1 MGYSLCIGDSHA
13 CQLCTLKRVHKLA
26 LNSPVLGILN
36 AAALQSSFIEETQST
51 LQIKLGI
58 SGQDGG
64 IGRHILPPCTTIK
77 RITTNLKTEN
87 TQNCKKIK
95 LYGSPTTKDLK
106 KTYSSR
112 WVGAA
117 EMGSRSREDVVWW
130 QQGGSQQNG
139 QSHNKGSWRGSP
151 RPVRAAQGS
160 STRKIKPHNS
170 WL

>member
-95 LYGSPTTKDLK
+95 LYRSPTTKDLK
-106 KTYSSR
+106 KTYSSK
-112 WVGAA
+112 WVGGV
-117 EMGSRSREDVVWW
+117 EL
-130 QQGGSQQNG
+130 
-139 QSHNKGSWRGSP
+139 GSWGIAEEPGWRGHGVVA
-151 RPVRAAQGS
+151 VR
-160 STRKIKPHNS
+160 
-170 WL
+170 